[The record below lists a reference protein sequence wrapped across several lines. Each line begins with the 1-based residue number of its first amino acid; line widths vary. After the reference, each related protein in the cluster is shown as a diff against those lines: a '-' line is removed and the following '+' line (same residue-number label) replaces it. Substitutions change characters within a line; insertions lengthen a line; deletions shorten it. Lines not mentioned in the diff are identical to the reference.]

1 MDSLSY
7 IVIVSY
13 YAISIRR
20 IVFGVQVDLST
31 DSDLKTVVVLE
42 LSMKE

>member
-1 MDSLSY
+1 MLFLY
-7 IVIVSY
+7 VL
-13 YAISIRR
+13 R
-20 IVFGVQVDLST
+20 ILYVVFGVQVDLST